1 MKYIITYKVLV
12 EKEVNSDTLDEAI
25 EKANEMFEAD
35 NRFDYGELYC
45 ADWYDD
51 NGEWIDDAIL
61 C

>member
-35 NRFDYGELYC
+35 NRFDYGEPYC

>member
-25 EKANEMFEAD
+25 EKANEMFKAD